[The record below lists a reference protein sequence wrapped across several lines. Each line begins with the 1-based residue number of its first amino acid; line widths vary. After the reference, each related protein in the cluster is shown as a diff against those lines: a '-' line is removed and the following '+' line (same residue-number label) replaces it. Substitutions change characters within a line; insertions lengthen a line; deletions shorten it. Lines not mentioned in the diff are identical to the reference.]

1 MNKVIV
7 ASYMGSGSS
16 AVTDLLSEY
25 SNVHCPHGSYE
36 YIFLHCPGGLF
47 DLEDKLLVGNNALR
61 SDEALRTFEQT
72 MRGLFEND
80 HWWFGDY
87 RSKVSPRFMDYVNAF
102 IAELGPTSFGGFW
115 YEQEKLDKSAWK
127 TNRLKKKLGAK
138 TVDLLG
144 TQLRM
149 AFPTPDEFYKAAR
162 AFIDACLTDM
172 SEGSNGKTLLLDQL
186 VLPHNL
192 WRAENYFD
200 DDDTRII
207 IVSRDPR
214 DVFALNK
221 YVWKKQNVPI
231 PLPFDAE
238 DFCACYRRMRE
249 AERPAHSDA
258 ILRIQ
263 FEDLVLDYE
272 NTAARIES
280 FVGLPMLG
288 EHVEKLARFNPDVS
302 KGNLGVFGFSADAAR
317 EAEIIAQRLP
327 EYTYAL
333 DEAAIPS
340 ASIDQAF

>member
-1 MNKVIV
+1 MNKIIV

-25 SNVHCPHGSYE
+25 SNVYCPHGSYE
-36 YIFLHCPGGLF
+36 YVFLHCPGGLF

-72 MRGLFEND
+72 MQGLFENE

-87 RSKVSPRFMDYVNAF
+87 RSKVSNRFMDYVGKL
-102 IAELGPTSFGGFW
+102 IAELGPTSFEGFW
-115 YEQEKLDKSAWK
+115 YEQEKLDKNAWK
-127 TNRLKKKLGAK
+127 TIRLKKKLGAK
-138 TVDLLG
+138 TFELLG

-162 AFIDACLTDM
+162 SFIDATLTDLT
-172 SEGSNGKTLLLDQL
+172 EGTNEKTLLLDQL
-186 VLPHNL
+186 LLPHNL

-200 DDDTRII
+200 GDDTRII
-207 IVSRDPR
+207 VVSRDPR

-221 YVWKKQNVPI
+221 YVWRKQNVPI

-238 DFCACYRRMRE
+238 GFCTCYRRMRE
-249 AERPAHSDA
+249 AERPATSGA

-272 NTAARIES
+272 NTVAKVES
-280 FVGLPMLG
+280 FVGCPMLG
-288 EHVEKLARFNPDVS
+288 EHVEKRARFNPEVS
-302 KGNLGVFGFSADAAR
+302 KGNLGVFGFSADASR
-317 EAEIIAQRLP
+317 EAEIIAKELP
-327 EYTYAL
+327 EYTYPL
-333 DEAAIPS
+333 DETTIAPK
-340 ASIDQAF
+340 SIAQSF